1 MCQSVA
7 ICNSGGKSKSQSPT
21 VIYYCN
27 TPPTPRVHSTHT
39 LLMAS
44 NPKSRWDN
52 DDDANDSANDAEL
65 ARLKAEKKEAKRR
78 AKEARRAAVAASAAA
93 PTGPGGTG
101 SSSAQPVPQ
110 PPPSKRRKLDGNDSD
125 SVDNS
130 DVGAQ
135 SAPPQPL
142 RLLRLDP
149 AQEIA
154 PCRHVDNYE
163 LLNHIEEGSYG
174 IVSRAREIAT
184 GEIVA
189 LKKLKLERERDGFP
203 ITSLREIRTR

>member
-1 MCQSVA
+1 M
-7 ICNSGGKSKSQSPT
+7 
-21 VIYYCN
+21 
-27 TPPTPRVHSTHT
+27 
-39 LLMAS
+39 
-44 NPKSRWDN
+44 
-52 DDDANDSANDAEL
+52 
-65 ARLKAEKKEAKRR
+65 
-78 AKEARRAAVAASAAA
+78 AASAA
-93 PTGPGGTG
+93 PTGPGGTSAPG
-101 SSSAQPVPQ
+101 SSNAQPAPQ
-110 PPPSKRRKLDGNDSD
+110 PPPSKRRKVDGNDSD
-125 SVDNS
+125 SVGNS
-130 DVGAQ
+130 DVGTQ
-135 SAPPQPL
+135 SAQPQPQPQSQPL

-149 AQEIA
+149 VQEIA

>member
-1 MCQSVA
+1 
-7 ICNSGGKSKSQSPT
+7 
-21 VIYYCN
+21 
-27 TPPTPRVHSTHT
+27 
-39 LLMAS
+39 MAS

-52 DDDANDSANDAEL
+52 DDANDSANDAEL

-78 AKEARRAAVAASAAA
+78 TKEARRAAATAAA
-93 PTGPGGTG
+93 ITPTGLGTPNNDNNDNNNNNNN
-101 SSSAQPVPQ
+101 AQQ
-110 PPPSKRRKLDGNDSD
+110 QQQLAPPSKRRKLDGNGNGNGNDSD
-125 SVDNS
+125 SAVGNI
-130 DVGAQ
+130 DVGTQ
-135 SAPPQPL
+135 SPPPQSLPL

-149 AQEIA
+149 ALEIA

-174 IVSRAREIAT
+174 IVSRARETAT

-203 ITSLREIRTR
+203 ITSLREIRTLLTCKHPNVVNLREVVMGDRLDQ